1 MDKDN
6 SRFLLQH
13 FGSIAASLTA
23 SEKELMETEYLTNDD
38 CRKIIEA
45 INLQ

>member
-38 CRKIIEA
+38 CRKIIQA